1 MSILS
6 ENVIP
11 GNHGKVFATN
21 TKNSKDLERIKEAVL
36 TLKGI
41 EKVTLNS
48 EVFPHEF
55 TVFTNALIQVKDIE
69 NKVNLLGFN
78 AIPKEI
84 FEI

>member
-1 MSILS
+1 MSLLS

-21 TKNSKDLERIKEAVL
+21 TKNSKDLERIKEALL

-41 EKVTLNS
+41 EKVTLNNV
-48 EVFPHEF
+48 VFPPEF
-55 TVFTNALIQVKDIE
+55 TVYTNALVQINDIE
-69 NKVNLLGFN
+69 KKVNMLGFN
-78 AIPKEI
+78 AIPKNL